1 VSNETMLIVRR
12 QLRTWPLVA
21 LIYFSVSGGPYG
33 LEDAVAS
40 SGAGMTL
47 VLLVAVPILFSVPCA
62 LMNAELGS
70 ALPLE
75 GGYYAWV
82 KIGLGAFWGFMEGM
96 ISWVT
101 SWLDTAL
108 YPVLFV
114 DYLATWFPALQRGND
129 VVFSMWD
136 GAFSLDLH
144 WLVAVAFM
152 IPLGWLNARGAKVV
166 GDTSLGFLV
175 IILAP
180 FVVLTVMG
188 LFHWFV
194 TPGDNPL
201 QPFLTEGQT
210 ARQAAGA
217 GLAVVIWNY
226 IGFDAVSTVGGEIE
240 NPKRTYPVALLI
252 SLPLIMITYL
262 LPTLAALSAGLYDGD
277 TTQWQNG
284 DFANAGEA
292 LGGTWLKAAI
302 VIGAMIAQVGLFS
315 SLLLS
320 GSRIPAVLAADHY
333 LPHRLAR
340 VNPKTGTPVTAI
352 VVMCCIFAFFIALDF
367 SALIDADVTLN
378 MLGLVLEFAA
388 LIVLRH
394 RFPRMLRPYKVPGG
408 MFGAYAVAVVPTL
421 LAVWLL
427 KSTRVSEPAAF
438 WIGVVLVA
446 GCALSYPFLSRLLK
460 RGRPDGELDI
470 TGIDFGPGID
480 AESVIRGEYVRS

>member
-1 VSNETMLIVRR
+1 MSDQTLRVIRR

-33 LEDAVAS
+33 LEDAVGS
-40 SGAGMTL
+40 SGAGMIL
-47 VLLVAVPILFSVPCA
+47 VLLVVVPLVFSVPCA

-114 DYLATWFPALQRGND
+114 DYLATWFPGLQRGQH

-144 WLVAVAFM
+144 WLVAIAFM

-175 IILAP
+175 IIIAP
-180 FVVLTVMG
+180 FVVLTAMG
-188 LFHWFV
+188 LYHWV
-194 TPGDNPL
+194 TTPGLTPL
-201 QPFLTEGQT
+201 QPFVNEGMT
-210 ARQAAGA
+210 PRAAAGA

-240 NPKRTYPVALLI
+240 NPKRAYPIALLI
-252 SLPLIMITYL
+252 SLPLIMLTYI
-262 LPTLAALSAGLYDGD
+262 LPVLGALASGIHDGD
-277 TTQWQNG
+277 TSQWVNG
-284 DFANAGEA
+284 DFAIAGYA
-292 LGGTWLKAAI
+292 LGGTWLQAAV
-302 VIGAMIAQVGLFS
+302 VIGAMVSQVGLFS
-315 SLLLS
+315 ALLLS

-333 LPHRLAR
+333 LPPSLAKVSPR
-340 VNPKTGTPVTAI
+340 TGTPVNSIILMCAI
-352 VVMCCIFAFFIALDF
+352 FSFFIALDF
-367 SALIDADVTLN
+367 SSLIDADVTLN

-388 LIVLRH
+388 LIVLRIK
-394 RFPRMLRPYKVPGG
+394 FPEMVRPYKVPVG
-408 MFGAYAVAVVPTL
+408 MFGAVAVAVVPTF
-421 LAVWLL
+421 LAWWLL
-427 KSTRVSEPAAF
+427 KSSLHTEPVSF
-438 WIGVVLVA
+438 WISVVLVA
-446 GCALSYPFLSRLLK
+446 GSALSYPILKRYLK
-460 RGRPDGELDI
+460 RGRPDGELDPM
-470 TGIDFGPGID
+470 GIDFGPGID
-480 AESVIRGEYVRS
+480 TESVIRGEYVRS

>member
-1 VSNETMLIVRR
+1 MSDITLRVIRR

-33 LEDAVAS
+33 LEDAISS

-47 VLLVAVPILFSVPCA
+47 VLLVAVPLLFSVPCA

-75 GGYYAWV
+75 GGYYSWV

-114 DYLATWFPALQRGND
+114 DYLATWFPDLQRGNH

-144 WLVAVAFM
+144 WLVAILFM
-152 IPLGWLNARGAKVV
+152 IPLGWLNARGSKVV
-166 GDTSLGFLV
+166 GDTSIGFLF

-180 FVVLTVMG
+180 FVVLTAMG
-188 LFHWFV
+188 LFHWAT
-194 TPGDNPL
+194 TPDFNPL
-201 QPFLTEGQT
+201 TPFVPDGST
-210 ARQAAGA
+210 ARSAAGA

-240 NPKRTYPVALLI
+240 NPKRTYPIALLI

-262 LPTLAALSAGLYDGD
+262 LPVLGALGAGLYGGD
-277 TTQWQNG
+277 TSQWVNG
-284 DFANAGEA
+284 DFANAGGA
-292 LGGTWLKAAI
+292 LGGSWLKGAI
-302 VIGAMIAQVGLFS
+302 VIGAMVSQIGLFS

-333 LPHRLAR
+333 LPQSLAK
-340 VNPKTGTPVTAI
+340 VNPRTGTPVNSI
-352 VVMCCIFAFFIALDF
+352 VLMCVIFSFFIGLDF
-367 SALIDADVTLN
+367 SSLIDADVTLN

-388 LIVLRH
+388 LIVLRR
-394 RFPRMLRPYKVPGG
+394 RFPLMKRPFKVPGG
-408 MFGAYAVAVVPTL
+408 MFGAVAITVIPVF
-421 LAVWLL
+421 LAWWLL
-427 KSTRVSEPAAF
+427 KSTLHTEPVSF
-438 WIGVVLVA
+438 WISIVLVA
-446 GCALSYPFLSRLLK
+446 GSALLYPILSKFVK
-460 RGRPDGELDI
+460 RGRPDGELDPA
-470 TGIDFGPGID
+470 GIDFGPGID
-480 AESVIRGEYVRS
+480 TESVIRGEYVKA